1 MCGSNFWSR
10 PTRPQPAVFRC
21 HKKCG
26 LSNSLAPGQSDYV
39 PNTSVM
45 ILIAARFQSLPWHA
59 VPFVAASCPTKKSS
73 SKTANVTKTMIISL
87 WKALDFSIALFTV
100 EGYCIWLQRDQNCLF
115 VFVTCSLSLQNH
127 FQFAWGCPLHLQLRV
142 ILRQSSWALK
152 TSSSC
157 LMTPRNQ
164 SLSPSLPAQSHTMA
178 RPPWTA
184 AAESARNPKPGEDF
198 GFGIATLVCGMK
210 EAMAMV

>member
-1 MCGSNFWSR
+1 MCGSNLWSR

-26 LSNSLAPGQSDYV
+26 LSNSLAGGQSDYV

-73 SKTANVTKTMIISL
+73 SKTANVTKTMIISF
-87 WKALDFSIALFTV
+87 WKALDFSNVVFMV
-100 EGYCIWLQRDQNCLF
+100 EGSCIWLQNEF
-115 VFVTCSLSLQNH
+115 VFVTCSLSLQNP
-127 FQFAWGCPLHLQLRV
+127 FQLARGCPLHLQLGV

-152 TSSSC
+152 TSSC
-157 LMTPRNQ
+157 LLTPRNQ
-164 SLSPSLPAQSHTMA
+164 SLPPSVPAQS
-178 RPPWTA
+178 
-184 AAESARNPKPGEDF
+184 
-198 GFGIATLVCGMK
+198 
-210 EAMAMV
+210 